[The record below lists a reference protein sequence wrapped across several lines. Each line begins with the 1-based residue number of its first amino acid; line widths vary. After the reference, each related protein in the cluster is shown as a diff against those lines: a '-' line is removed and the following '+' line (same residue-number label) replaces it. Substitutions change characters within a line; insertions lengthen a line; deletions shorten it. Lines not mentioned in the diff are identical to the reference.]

1 MDMSTHRNG
10 RVVWMLAAGLLL
22 VPALQAAAPSRKGE
36 LYVTAKNTGDR
47 LTKKESLTFETMPQP
62 DENYPTVLIDPRKT
76 FQTFEGIGGALTDS
90 AAETYAKL
98 PADKQKE
105 LLTAYFDG
113 DKGIGYTLCRTNIHS
128 CDFSSG
134 SYTYAEVA
142 GDKELKHFSVDHD
155 KTYRIP
161 FIKAALET
169 AKASQ
174 GSPFKLYAS
183 PWSPPAWMKTNGTML
198 KGGQLKPE
206 YARTWAKYY
215 GKFVKAYAK
224 EGIPMW
230 GLTVQ
235 NEPMAT
241 QTWESCIFTGEEE
254 RDFVKNHLGPQLA
267 KDGLGKLKLMIWDHN
282 RGLVYQRAKAVY
294 DDPQAAK
301 YVWGTSF
308 HWYVGDHFD
317 NVRQVHDAWP
327 DKKLA
332 FSEGCAERF
341 DAAKISEWQW
351 GEKYGTSLLHDLR
364 NWSVVWTDWNV
375 LLDERGGPNHVG
387 NFCYAPVHADTKTGA
402 LTYMNSY
409 YYIGHFSKFIR
420 PGAKRVAATTNDDK
434 LLTTAF
440 KNPDGKLAIVVLNL
454 QDEDIPCKIW
464 IDGQVTKTTSPA
476 RSIMT
481 VKY

>member
-1 MDMSTHRNG
+1 MSIHRNG

-22 VPALQAAAPSRKGE
+22 VPALVAAAPSRKGE

-47 LTKKESLTFETMPQP
+47 LAKKEALTFETMPQP

-183 PWSPPAWMKTNGTML
+183 PWSPPAWMKTNGNML

-224 EGIPMW
+224 EGIQIW

-341 DAAKISEWQW
+341 DAAKINEWQW

-481 VKY
+481 VNY